1 MDGEPIPTVK
11 GVTPHPGR
19 AGMRPIRRELLFA
32 AAALVVIVLLGAAGL
47 FFRPT
52 HNADARGTMLDP
64 NTNNPPAHA
73 PAHP

>member
-1 MDGEPIPTVK
+1 MDGDPIPTVK

-32 AAALVVIVLLGAAGL
+32 AAAVVVIVVLGAASL
-47 FFRPT
+47 FFRPA
-52 HNADARGTMLDP
+52 HNVDAGGTFLDP
-64 NTNNPPAHA
+64 NAAKPAAHA